1 MHDYRARLSLEVGD
15 LSISA
20 DSTSEGGSTSIKV
33 YRIEAVEHLPAQGA
47 EVGLTAASL
56 AEVRDLSSLK
66 DTSIGGQGMQ
76 VGRFLVNSD

>member
-1 MHDYRARLSLEVGD
+1 MSL
-15 LSISA
+15 SA

-47 EVGLTAASL
+47 EVGLTAATL

-66 DTSIGGQGMQ
+66 DTSIRGQGMQ
-76 VGRFLVNSD
+76 VAYSLMNSH